1 MRNPVNPFQLLAA
14 PTIRHPAEMGIKV
27 FVWQP
32 FSLWRKNSADCILS
46 HVMPLLVVLVPRR
59 HVLTL

>member
-1 MRNPVNPFQLLAA
+1 
-14 PTIRHPAEMGIKV
+14 MGIKV

-32 FSLWRKNSADCILS
+32 FSPWRKNSADCILS

-59 HVLTL
+59 HVLTH